1 MYILEI
7 IENYSILK
15 YGVRPPVVDFINGN
29 PGNTIEQV
37 PVMDQITAG
46 MSGGRESG
54 VKRTACCGPSE

>member
-29 PGNTIEQV
+29 PGNTTEQV
-37 PVMDQITAG
+37 PVMDQITVG
-46 MSGGRESG
+46 MSVSQESG